1 MKHKWLSILG
11 IVLLAIVV
19 ACKKTETEN
28 TSTTDTGTT
37 STLLSD
43 TSGTTSTTGT
53 NATSATS
60 ATTAASTTT
69 APLDKSDQE
78 FLTKAAEGGIAE
90 VTLGQLAAAKA
101 TAPDVKAFGN
111 QMVTDH
117 GRLNDELK
125 ALAQKKGV
133 TLPTGPGKEG
143 EETFKKL
150 SAMNGKAFDKAYIDD
165 MVKDHEKDAKEFEKA
180 SKEAK
185 DPDVKAWAATS
196 LPVIQNHLQM
206 AKDIRKNLKK

>member
-1 MKHKWLSILG
+1 
-11 IVLLAIVV
+11 V
-19 ACKKTETEN
+19 ACKKTETGN
-28 TSTTDTGTT
+28 TSTTDTGATSASDTYGTT
-37 STLLSD
+37 SSTG
-43 TSGTTSTTGT
+43 TSATSTTSTT
-53 NATSATS
+53 S
-60 ATTAASTTT
+60 TTATNTAT
-69 APLDKSDQE
+69 APLEKSDQE

-90 VTLGQLAAAKA
+90 VNLGQLAAAKA

-111 QMVTDH
+111 LMVTDH

-143 EETFKKL
+143 EETFNKL
-150 SAMNGKAFDKAYIDD
+150 SAKNGKDFDKAYIDA
-165 MVKDHEKDAKEFEKA
+165 MVKDHEKDVKEFEKA

-196 LPVIQNHLQM
+196 LPVIQNHLHM
-206 AKDIRKNLKK
+206 AKDIKKNLK